1 MIDYRAMGY
10 ERIEVVPMLGALGA
24 EVHGVDLAK
33 PVDDETHAEI
43 HRAFL
48 DHQVIAFRGQKLGPE
63 DQLAFCS
70 RFGEIDTYPFVK
82 PLPGHPRVIPIIK
95 EPETVVNF
103 GGGWHTDT
111 SYMPKPPMAT
121 VLYGV
126 DIPDGGDTMFANMY
140 AAYDALS
147 EGMKKMLDGMTAVFT
162 AAAVHGAGG
171 AYSHVKA
178 GDQEKRKDES
188 QAQNREV
195 HPVIRAHPETGRK
208 AIYVGRF
215 HVERLSGMRVDES
228 RPLLDYLTSHAVKPE
243 FTMRFRWQVGSL
255 LMWDNRC
262 VQHNALND
270 YPGQRR
276 EVHRVTLKGDTPF

>member
-1 MIDYRAMGY
+1 MGR

-24 EVHGVDLAK
+24 EIRGVDLSK
-33 PVDDETHAEI
+33 PLDDESFGEI
-43 HRAFL
+43 KRAFL
-48 DHQVIAFRGQKLGPE
+48 EHQVIAFRDQKLDPE
-63 DQLAFCS
+63 DQLAFCR

-82 PLPGHPRVIPIIK
+82 PLEGHPGVIPIVK

-121 VLYGV
+121 VLYAI
-126 DIPDGGDTMFANMY
+126 DIPEQGGDTMFANMY
-140 AAYDALS
+140 AAYEALS
-147 EGMKKMLDGMTAVFT
+147 EGMLQLLDGLTAVFT
-162 AAAVHGAGG
+162 AAAVHGASG

-178 GDQEKRKDES
+178 GDQERRKDET
-188 QAQNREV
+188 QAENREV
-195 HPVIRAHPETGRK
+195 HPVVRTHPDTARK
-208 AIYVGRF
+208 GLYVGRF

-228 RPLLDYLTSHAVKPE
+228 APLLNFLTSHAVKPE
-243 FTMRFRWQVGSL
+243 FTMRFRWQVGTL
-255 LMWDNRC
+255 LIWDNRC

-276 EVHRVTLKGDTPF
+276 EVHRVTIKGDRPF